1 MLIRRCTRAWF
12 SARCR
17 MAGKTAEG
25 CERCVVADDGKTLQ
39 VDAEHADYPR
49 PGLGDR
55 VAAGLAAVG
64 VTEERVARV
73 VGVKD
78 CGCKKRREALN
89 RSGKIL
95 GIGK

>member
-1 MLIRRCTRAWF
+1 
-12 SARCR
+12 
-17 MAGKTAEG
+17 
-25 CERCVVADDGKTLQ
+25 
-39 VDAEHADYPR
+39 
-49 PGLGDR
+49 

>member
-12 SARCR
+12 AARCR
-17 MAGKTAEG
+17 MAGKTDED

-55 VAAGLAAVG
+55 VAAGLAAAG

-73 VGVKD
+73 VGKS
-78 CGCKKRREALN
+78 CGCKQRRELLN
-89 RSGKIL
+89 RLGEWASGSR
-95 GIGK
+95 

>member
-12 SARCR
+12 SARCL

-64 VTEERVARV
+64 VTEERVARA
-73 VGVKD
+73 VGKP
-78 CGCKKRREALN
+78 CGCKQRREALN
-89 RSGKIL
+89 SLGKT
-95 GIGK
+95 IGLS